1 MPGFRPVDPK
11 QSFPEL
17 ERRVLARWRERDV
30 FARSLANRED
40 AEVWS
45 FYEGPPTANGKPGS
59 HHVLSRVFKDV
70 YPRYRTMRGYRV
82 PRKAGWDCHGLPVE
96 LEVEK
101 RLGISSKGEIEEY
114 GIAEFN
120 QRCRESVF
128 EYVEEWNRLTER
140 IGFWIDLDDPYVTL
154 DNEYIESVWWS
165 LRKLWDDERLYEG
178 HKVVPYCP
186 RCGTALSSHEV
197 ALGYEDVS
205 DPSIHVRLEYVPS
218 AAGDRPGGAGR
229 EAPGEGSSR
238 TADSDRGAADDGSA
252 GAEEIGPLQ
261 PGDRLLVWTTTPW
274 TLPGNVAVA
283 VGPEIEYVRVR
294 VGDEVLV
301 LAAELVDRVL
311 GRAGHG
317 SGNDAGSTPDPSG
330 AGAGHEVLD
339 RFPGSDLVG
348 RGYRGPVFALEDG
361 GPADAFRVLAGD
373 FVTTEDGT
381 GLVHIAP
388 AFGEDDYRVA
398 AENEI
403 FDPTNAHTLYNPVRP
418 DGTFDRRVIGFEGDP
433 VKDPDVTT
441 RLIANLRERG
451 LLFREQV
458 YEHAYPHC
466 WRCATPLIYYAKSSW
481 YVATSQAR
489 DDLLANNEQI
499 GWRPEHIK
507 HGRFGKW
514 LESNV
519 DWALSRDRY
528 WGTPLPIWECAAE
541 GCDGRFCAGSVAEL
555 AARARGEVPDDL
567 HRPHI
572 DAVVLDCEDC
582 GGEMRR
588 VESVIDTWYDSGAMP
603 FAQFHYPFENEQL
616 FAERFPADFIC
627 EAIDQTRG
635 WFYTLLAE
643 STLLFGESSY
653 RNCVCLGLIL
663 DPEGQKMSK
672 SKGNVV
678 EPWEVIEAHGAD
690 AFRWYYLTAQQPWSG
705 YRFSVDTV
713 GESVR
718 QFLLTLWNTYS
729 FWVLYA
735 NAEGLTPADFP
746 VRIAHKDLPAAPGR
760 GSEGGS
766 ISDPSALTGA
776 EEAAVYGD
784 LDRWVLS
791 RLQATVATV
800 REQMDEFDCTAAG
813 RAIAEFV
820 EQLSNWYVR
829 LSRRRFWDGDRAAFA
844 TLRHCLLET
853 AAMLAPFTP
862 FLADEIH
869 LNLTIG
875 ADPGADG
882 TKTHAIGGESAH
894 RPPEELSVHL
904 RDFPEPDPAL
914 ADPELEAAMEAVRL
928 TVELGRAA
936 RAQAR
941 VKMRQPLRR
950 AVIVASDA
958 EREAISARAGLV
970 EAELNVKQL
979 DFVAEESELVS
990 YAVKPN
996 YRSLGPRF
1004 GKRMPQVA
1012 AAVAALDPV
1021 HVAAVM
1027 AEGGQVGIAIDG
1039 DEHAL
1044 GADEV
1049 TLSLQPLEGYE
1060 VEAEAGHAV
1069 ALQLE
1074 LDDELRREGLA
1085 REIVHA
1091 VQNARKEAGLEITD
1105 RIELSLGGDE
1115 ELLAAARAHEDYIVG
1130 EVLATAI
1137 AYDAADGTTAKLD
1150 GRELSISLKR
1160 S

>member
-1 MPGFRPVDPK
+1 MPGFKPVDPR

-17 ERRVLARWRERDV
+17 EERVLARWRERDV
-30 FARSLANRED
+30 FDRSLANRED

-45 FYEGPPTANGKPGS
+45 FYEGPPTANGRPGS

-101 RLGISSKGEIEEY
+101 ELGISSKQEIEEY
-114 GIAEFN
+114 GIGKFN
-120 QRCRESVF
+120 ERCRASVF

-154 DNEYIESVWWS
+154 EDNYIESVWWS
-165 LRKLWDDERLYEG
+165 LRKLWDDDRLYEG

-197 ALGYEDVS
+197 ALGYQDVS
-205 DPSIHVRLEYVPS
+205 DPSIYVRFPLLAE
-218 AAGDRPGGAGR
+218 
-229 EAPGEGSSR
+229 
-238 TADSDRGAADDGSA
+238 DGSEA
-252 GAEEIGPLQ
+252 GES
-261 PGDRLLVWTTTPW
+261 LLVWTTTPW
-274 TLPGNVAVA
+274 TLPGNEAVAVA
-283 VGPEIEYVRVR
+283 PDVAYVRAKVA
-294 VGDEVLV
+294 DEILILAEPLV
-301 LAAELVDRVL
+301 ERVL
-311 GRAGHG
+311 GESAEIVSR
-317 SGNDAGSTPDPSG
+317 
-330 AGAGHEVLD
+330 L
-339 RFPGSDLVG
+339 PGSELIG
-348 RGYRGPVFALEDG
+348 RSYKGPVFPLTDREPG
-361 GPADAFRVLAGD
+361 GFPVIAGD

-381 GLVHIAP
+381 GLVHVAP

-398 AENEI
+398 AENEL
-403 FDPTNAHTLYNPVRP
+403 FDPTDHGSLYNPVGL
-418 DGTFDRRVIGFEGDP
+418 DGHFDKRVAGFEEKF
-433 VKDPDVTT
+433 VKAPEVT
-441 RLIANLRERG
+441 RALIDDLDRRG
-451 LLFREQV
+451 LLFREQI

-466 WRCATPLIYYAKSSW
+466 WRCNTPLLYYAKSSW

-489 DDLLANNEQI
+489 DRLLANNEQI
-499 GWRPEHIK
+499 GWHPEHIK

-555 AARARGEVPDDL
+555 RERAGAEVPNDL
-567 HRPHI
+567 HRPYI
-572 DAVVLDCEDC
+572 DEVTVECEKC

-603 FAQFHYPFENEQL
+603 FAQFHYPFENEEL
-616 FAERFPADFIC
+616 FEERFPADFIC

-643 STLLFGESSY
+643 STLLFDTSSY

-678 EPWEVIEAHGAD
+678 EPWDVIAAHGAD

-735 NAEGLTPADFP
+735 NAENLGPEDF
-746 VRIAHKDLPAAPGR
+746 RGAP
-760 GSEGGS
+760 EP
-766 ISDPSALTGA
+766 SD
-776 EEAAVYGD
+776 D
-784 LDRWVLS
+784 LDRWALS
-791 RLQATVATV
+791 KLQATVASV
-800 REQMDEFDCTAAG
+800 SEHMDGFDCTAAG
-813 RAIAEFV
+813 REIAEFV
-820 EQLSNWYVR
+820 EELSNWYVR
-829 LSRRRFWDGDRAAFA
+829 LSRRRFWEGDRAAFA

-853 AAMLAPFTP
+853 AALLAPFTP

-869 LNLTIG
+869 LNL
-875 ADPGADG
+875 A
-882 TKTHAIGGESAH
+882 GGEL
-894 RPPEELSVHL
+894 EDLGELPDSVHL
-904 RDFPEPDPAL
+904 RDFPQPDPAL
-914 ADPELEAAMEAVRL
+914 ADPGLEAAMEAVRL

-936 RAQAR
+936 RAQAKA
-941 VKMRQPLRR
+941 KMRQPLRR
-950 AVIVASDA
+950 AVIVANDA
-958 EREAISARAGLV
+958 EREAISARAELV
-970 EAELNVKQL
+970 KSELNVKEL
-979 DFVAEESELVS
+979 DFVSEESELVS

-1012 AAVAALDPV
+1012 AAVGALDPT
-1021 HVAAVM
+1021 HVAQVM
-1027 AEGGQVGIAIDG
+1027 SEGGEVGINIDG

-1044 GADEV
+1044 GADEFS
-1049 TLSLQPLEGYE
+1049 LSLQPLDGYE

-1105 RIELSLGGDE
+1105 RIALSLGGDE
-1115 ELLAAARAHEDYIVG
+1115 VLLEAARAHEGYVSG
-1130 EVLATAI
+1130 EVLATEVV
-1137 AYDAADGTTAKLD
+1137 YNGADGVTAKLD
-1150 GRELSISLKR
+1150 GRELRIGISR
-1160 S
+1160 T